1 MVFAIWKSFHT
12 ISFQCQSNLSHFK
25 FNLGLCKM
33 FHHQRRSEKNIIL
46 QCNVYN
52 WLLSI
57 VVYVGCARNKAVNE
71 SFRNMRRRHLK
82 SVSPLVKIKTIVR
95 KVNHC
100 QVTLSIFAYQTAC
113 KWCTFQT
120 RDPISSGPTVDKSSL
135 VKELLYG
142 INIVKSFAKYCWQ
155 L

>member
-1 MVFAIWKSFHT
+1 
-12 ISFQCQSNLSHFK
+12 
-25 FNLGLCKM
+25 M
-33 FHHQRRSEKNIIL
+33 FHHQRRSEENIIL

-100 QVTLSIFAYQTAC
+100 QVTLRIFA
-113 KWCTFQT
+113 
-120 RDPISSGPTVDKSSL
+120 
-135 VKELLYG
+135 
-142 INIVKSFAKYCWQ
+142 
-155 L
+155 